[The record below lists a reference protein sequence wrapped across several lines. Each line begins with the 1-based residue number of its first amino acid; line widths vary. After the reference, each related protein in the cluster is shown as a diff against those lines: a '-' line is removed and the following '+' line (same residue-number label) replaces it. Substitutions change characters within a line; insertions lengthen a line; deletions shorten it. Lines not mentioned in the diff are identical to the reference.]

1 MIDTLILSGASSKGI
16 SYIVILYEL
25 NKYNIINKKKIKNII
40 SCSSGSIFG
49 FMYLLDFNTN
59 MMYKI
64 MKNIDIINIKNFKE
78 TDMFIN
84 NGIINNDNIYNTLK
98 ICLKHKYNKLDITFK
113 ELFDITKIK
122 FIIKVFNLS
131 LNKEQYFSYV
141 NKPNMSILKTIQ
153 MSTCIPIIFKP
164 IKYNNNYYIDGGIRN
179 SIPFIKNKIYKNHLI
194 IIISE
199 LNIKKINYYDLDIM
213 NYFNNILKIS
223 MSNNKK
229 NNKKI
234 LNIFINMSIIEFN
247 IKNID
252 DILIDSIKQTNNH
265 ILKYYL

>member
-16 SYIVILYEL
+16 SYIGILYEL

-153 MSTCIPIIFKP
+153 MST
-164 IKYNNNYYIDGGIRN
+164 
-179 SIPFIKNKIYKNHLI
+179 
-194 IIISE
+194 
-199 LNIKKINYYDLDIM
+199 
-213 NYFNNILKIS
+213 
-223 MSNNKK
+223 
-229 NNKKI
+229 
-234 LNIFINMSIIEFN
+234 
-247 IKNID
+247 
-252 DILIDSIKQTNNH
+252 
-265 ILKYYL
+265 

>member
-1 MIDTLILSGASSKGI
+1 MIDTLILSGGSSKGI
-16 SYIVILYEL
+16 SYIGILYEL

-49 FMYLLDFNTN
+49 FMYLLDFTTS

-64 MKNIDIINIKNFKE
+64 MTNIDIINIKNLNEK
-78 TDMFIN
+78 DMFLN
-84 NGIINNDNIYNTLK
+84 NGIMNNDNIYNTLK
-98 ICLKHKYNKLDITFK
+98 ICLKYKYNKLDITFK

-131 LNKEQYFSYV
+131 LDKDQYFSYV

-164 IKYNNNYYIDGGIRN
+164 IKYNNNYYIDGGIIDSN
-179 SIPFIKNKIYKNHLI
+179 PFIKKKIYKNHLI
-194 IIISE
+194 I
-199 LNIKKINYYDLDIM
+199 NFCNKKDENINYYDLDIM
-213 NYFNNILKIS
+213 NYLNNIIGLL
-223 MSNNKK
+223 MSNKKIKNKK
-229 NNKKI
+229 NI
-234 LNIFINMSIIEFN
+234 LINNNMSFLEFN